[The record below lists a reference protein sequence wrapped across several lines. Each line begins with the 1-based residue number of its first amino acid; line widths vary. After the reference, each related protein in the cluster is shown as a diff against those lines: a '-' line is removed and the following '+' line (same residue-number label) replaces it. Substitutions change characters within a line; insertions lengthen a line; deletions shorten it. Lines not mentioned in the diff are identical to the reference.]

1 MSLPSIN
8 MKIQNRTPTLPNYI
22 TASSNVWGPE
32 KYGRFLLLVFNVY
45 LAVKEE
51 CDLQDLFGISSE
63 SKN

>member
-1 MSLPSIN
+1 

-45 LAVKEE
+45 LAMLRKSVTFRIYLGFLRNQKTDWEP
-51 CDLQDLFGISSE
+51 SV
-63 SKN
+63 